1 MSMCPRL
8 FSGSVVSVVLLAVLS
23 PAIAL
28 HPRLR
33 RTGSAAQKG
42 DLLLGRV
49 LHGFSRR
56 NPLVSAPP
64 GS

>member
-1 MSMCPRL
+1 MSMCPHL

-28 HPRLR
+28 HLRLR
-33 RTGSAAQKG
+33 RTGSSAQKG

-49 LHGFSRR
+49 FHGFSRR
-56 NPLVSAPP
+56 HPLVSAPP